1 MLNAIS
7 TVAVSTPENAMPVPG
22 VARMEGFT
30 TTMYDIVKKV
40 VTPPMTSAQRVAR
53 PCIDRGVP

>member
-7 TVAVSTPENAMPVPG
+7 TVAVSTPENAIPVPG
-22 VARMEGFT
+22 EASTDGFT

-40 VTPPMTSAQRVAR
+40 VIPPMTSV
-53 PCIDRGVP
+53 